1 MSKSDGRGVVTALL
15 LGVAAGYIAGLLTAP
30 KSGKETREDI
40 KRVSKQAKEELESR
54 LNAAKEDLSVVMDD
68 AMRRGKDLSNKAKTE
83 LDTLLSKGRA
93 AQSKA
98 KEVLMAAKSGEAN
111 DTDLQH
117 ALADAKEA
125 KKHIMQFI
133 KKEES

>member
-40 KRVSKQAKEELESR
+40 KRVSKQAKAELEVR
-54 LNAAKEDLSVVMDD
+54 LNAAREDLSVVIDD
-68 AMRRGKDLSNKAKTE
+68 AMRRGKDLSNRAKTE
-83 LDTLLSKGRA
+83 LDSLIARGKV

-98 KEVLMAAKSGEAN
+98 RDVLSAVKSGEA
-111 DTDLQH
+111 DDVDLEN